1 MKKLIFETL
10 GSVLAILLFLYV
22 ITAFQSCKTPKQV
35 ADTISNI
42 ELKSDSTTN
51 TTTEITTSEI
61 IKESEYSH
69 TLPAD
74 SALARL
80 LLQCD
85 SAGNVL
91 IANIEQLQ
99 GERTDLELQLQKIK
113 EGTLLEIKAIQAKF
127 DVLVKGLRKEVERL
141 EKENTELRATR
152 TTDAS
157 VEKQEPVIVK
167 EPIPDIVKW
176 FAWIGATSV
185 LYVLIRIAF
194 LIYKKLSLKTV

>member
-1 MKKLIFETL
+1 MKKNDIIQVL
-10 GSVLAILLFLYV
+10 GIVIAVVLCLAMLGCNTPRPIAES
-22 ITAFQSCKTPKQV
+22 ISKTEV
-35 ADTISNI
+35 NR
-42 ELKSDSTTN
+42 DSTTK
-51 TTTEITTSEI
+51 TTTEITTSETI
-61 IKESEYSH
+61 NESEYSH
-69 TLPAD
+69 TIDAD
-74 SALARL
+74 SAYAAL

-99 GERTDLELQLQKIK
+99 GERTDLALQLQKVK
-113 EGTLLEIKAIQAKF
+113 EGTLLEINAIQAEY

-141 EKENTELRATR
+141 ERENTELRAT
-152 TTDAS
+152 TSTDAS

-176 FAWIGATSV
+176 FAWIGAASV

-194 LIYKKLSLKTV
+194 WIYKRFFLKAV

>member
-1 MKKLIFETL
+1 MKKNDIIKVIIVVVLTAIALIVF
-10 GSVLAILLFLYV
+10 G
-22 ITAFQSCKTPKQV
+22 CNTPKPL
-35 ADTISNI
+35 AESISNI

-51 TTTEITTSEI
+51 TTTETTTKET

-69 TLPAD
+69 TIDAD
-74 SALARL
+74 SAYAAL

-99 GERTDLELQLQKIK
+99 GERTDLALQLQKVK
-113 EGTLLEIKAIQAKF
+113 EGTLLEIKAIQAKY

-141 EKENTELRATR
+141 EKENTELRAT
-152 TTDAS
+152 TSTDAS

-176 FAWIGATSV
+176 FAWIGCAAI
-185 LYVLIRIAF
+185 LYVVLRFA
-194 LIYKKLSLKTV
+194 LWIYKKFYLK

>member
-1 MKKLIFETL
+1 MKAHNIIQAI
-10 GSVLAILLFLYV
+10 VAAILISLFV
-22 ITAFQSCKTPKQV
+22 WMVQSCKSPQPV
-35 ADTISNI
+35 AETISNT

-51 TTTEITTSEI
+51 TTTEITTSET

-69 TLPAD
+69 TIEAD
-74 SALARL
+74 SALANL

-99 GERTDLELQLQKIK
+99 GERTDLALQLQKVK
-113 EGTLLEIKAIQAKF
+113 EGTMLEIKAIQAKY

-141 EKENTELRATR
+141 EKENTELRAT
-152 TTDAS
+152 TSTDAS

-167 EPIPDIVKW
+167 EPIPAIVRW
-176 FAWIGATSV
+176 FAWIGGAAI
-185 LYVLIRIAF
+185 LYVLLRIA
-194 LIYKKLSLKTV
+194 LWVYKKFIWKA